1 MYQLF
6 QCLHVSDVLNR
17 PAATTACT
25 SYVVPPIASD
35 ACYLLKVSASF
46 IAQQCSDAIKRA
58 QILKEKMGLPK
69 SVAMPAAQMQ
79 QPAALQSLQ
88 QLPGSTTSSQQEES
102 DEQGP
107 LERQGSLPSQQPAS
121 GRGISKAI
129 SMPTGSSNLLR
140 AYAAG
145 AIHTSSPVE
154 ESLAASPNSPQR
166 SVLGES

>member
-1 MYQLF
+1 M
-6 QCLHVSDVLNR
+6 
-17 PAATTACT
+17 AGT
-25 SYVVPPIASD
+25 SYIAPLIASD

-69 SVAMPAAQMQ
+69 SVATPAAQMQ
-79 QPAALQSLQ
+79 QPPALQSLQ

-107 LERQGSLPSQQPAS
+107 LVRQGSLPNQQPAS

-129 SMPTGSSNLLR
+129 SMPTGSSNLLQ

-154 ESLAASPNSPQR
+154 ESPAASPNSPQR
-166 SVLGES
+166 SVLGEC